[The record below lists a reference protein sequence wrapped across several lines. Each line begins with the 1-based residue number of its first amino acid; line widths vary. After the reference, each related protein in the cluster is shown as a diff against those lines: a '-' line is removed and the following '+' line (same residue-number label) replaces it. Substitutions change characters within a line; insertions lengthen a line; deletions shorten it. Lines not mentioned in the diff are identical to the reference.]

1 MLDKITNYFPP
12 EEPEKGALIP
22 LVFAGLIVCNGL
34 YFLLKLFEN
43 KANLSNMSFWGF
55 LFTLNYSAILGIIV
69 AFWVNC
75 FNLVNC
81 LWIMLAL
88 SPVTLFMMNKGLSPD
103 NCHIAQF
110 EKPGSSSGKKVK
122 NN

>member
-22 LVFAGLIVCNGL
+22 LVFAGLIICNGL
-34 YFLLKLFEN
+34 YFLLKLIEN

-55 LFTLNYSAILGIIV
+55 LFTLNYSAILVIIV

-88 SPVTLFMMNKGLSPD
+88 SPVTLFMMNKGLTPD

-110 EKPGSSSGKKVK
+110 EKPGSSGKKVK

>member
-12 EEPEKGALIP
+12 EEPEKGALVP
-22 LVFAGLIVCNGL
+22 LVFAGLIVCHGL
-34 YFLLKLFEN
+34 YFLLKLLEN

-55 LFTLNYSAILGIIV
+55 LFTLNYAAILGVIV

-81 LWIMLAL
+81 LCIMLAISVL
-88 SPVTLFMMNKGLSPD
+88 LATSS
-103 NCHIAQF
+103 I
-110 EKPGSSSGKKVK
+110 GSNDSNAVRG
-122 NN
+122 